1 MACQR
6 RRNHKRPCPSL
17 DRLPNYR
24 LSSQL
29 LMPLGQV
36 PIVSHR
42 VQLGRQLTYICS
54 IRLRC
59 CAHALLDT
67 KFSNRSWTIKVP
79 NVPIL
84 DF

>member
-1 MACQR
+1 
-6 RRNHKRPCPSL
+6 
-17 DRLPNYR
+17 
-24 LSSQL
+24 
-29 LMPLGQV
+29 MPLGQV